1 MIDQPQMTTQHVVQL
16 QRLATGIINGQLSK
30 GLKAALEAAK
40 RALETSGDLVSYA
53 ALARA
58 VTLVES
64 AVMTPTTEAWQ
75 EISRELAELADY
87 EANWAAKLLSSDG
100 ETFTAPAAAVVLS
113 QIDRALMTLTAGER
127 VQSGTW
133 AEYVK
138 GIEAST
144 AQAYANALKAGYANG
159 ETVRQIAGRFAAI
172 SDGLLRREAEALVRT
187 GVQHYA
193 QQATEA
199 MYQAN
204 ADRIEWMVY
213 FSTLDNRTTS
223 LCAGRDGER
232 WRQDDPKRPSL
243 PAHFNCRSRY
253 VVLTKAMRQLE
264 GTRTATGGEPG
275 QEALDEFQTR
285 QARTDKKVRYR
296 GRNDLTIFDV
306 SKVKATT
313 AYEDFFLKQ
322 PAWWQDSVFGPTR
335 AKLVRSGGMKISQ
348 FNDMTGRQLTLKELR
363 ELDAEAFRRA
373 GL

>member
-1 MIDQPQMTTQHVVQL
+1 MIDQPQMQTQHVVQL
-16 QRLATGIINGQLSK
+16 QRLATGIINGTLSK

-40 RALETSGDLVSYA
+40 RALETSGDLTSYT

-64 AVMTPTTEAWQ
+64 AIMTPTAEAWR
-75 EISRELAELADY
+75 EITRELAELADY
-87 EANWAAKLLSSDG
+87 EANWAAKLLTTEA
-100 ETFTAPAAAVVLS
+100 ETFTAPAAMILLS
-113 QIDRALMTLTAGER
+113 HIDKALMTLTAGDR
-127 VQSGTW
+127 AQSGTW
-133 AEYVK
+133 AEYVR

-144 AQAYANALKAGYANG
+144 AKAYGNALKAGYANG
-159 ETVRQIAGRFAAI
+159 ETVREIAGRFAAI

-204 ADRIEWMVY
+204 AQHIDWMVY

-253 VVLTKAMRQLE
+253 VVLTKAMSELE
-264 GTRTATGGEPG
+264 GTRTATGGETGP
-275 QEALDEFQTR
+275 EAREAFEKKQD
-285 QARTDKKVRYR
+285 RTDKKVRYR
-296 GRNDLTIFDV
+296 GRKDLTIFDV
-306 SKVKATT
+306 SKVKAST

-322 PAWWQDSVFGPTR
+322 PVWWQDSVFGPTR
-335 AKLVRSGGMKISQ
+335 AKLLRTGLMKISQ
-348 FNDMTGRQLTLKELR
+348 FNDMTGRQLTLAELR
-363 ELDAEAFRRA
+363 ALDAEAFRRA